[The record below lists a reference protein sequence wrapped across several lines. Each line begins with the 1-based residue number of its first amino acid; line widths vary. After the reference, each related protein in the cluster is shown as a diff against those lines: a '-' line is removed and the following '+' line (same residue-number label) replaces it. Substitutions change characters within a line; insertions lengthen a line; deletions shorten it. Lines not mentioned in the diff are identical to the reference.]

1 MFKTIEWNP
10 NVLELKPNDTVEEI
24 IRNDAENTKY
34 ISDVVK
40 KENILF
46 GKINLITSSCGAGK
60 SYFVLNR
67 LPEMYPDVKPEE
79 ILVVTSRAI
88 TANQQATDKNATR
101 IYASDPYS
109 WSVDDA
115 YDFES
120 GEIKVP
126 YIHGSKVGVTTY
138 ASFCRLLDVDH
149 SYVPS
154 KKILVFDE
162 FHSVFVDTYTEYS
175 RWLPFVISTM
185 PDRQLVFAMTATPE
199 PIYDFFCNDD
209 ILNMVLGKGEEIRKY
224 RAKNMW
230 CTFYDQIPSI
240 VKNLDG
246 KTLIMCNDSE
256 KCEELSAAIPYSV
269 VLYGRGH
276 RKHTDNMGEILDY
289 IAMSDT
295 VPDGAWIPSGT
306 KLADGAVIAKMFPFK
321 VIIST
326 TVLREGVNIR
336 DYSGIRN
343 VVCCSLNAVDI
354 IQFAGRCRYDIDNLI
369 IAPVRRRIYSVE
381 NERDSIYNSY
391 VDFINTKKENA
402 WSGSIVEALFSGCYS
417 DVKIVNPSEPQKIM
431 SINRANLTYKLTP
444 FEHMMMNNFVNDASC
459 PSEKWIK
466 VGKAEYKY
474 ISEMA
479 RSTFYF
485 HQNPSK
491 FTVKKSMDY
500 FCKKF
505 DVRMVENNPRGEAKI
520 RMYYMFDKDKI
531 TSPAMCRSINY
542 VDEALFARYTNRYN
556 TNDSDLRF
564 IPPDEELDIRFRA
577 LMEMI
582 FESYPV
588 INYSVERIC
597 KRFCDLYGYHIKY
610 VPRCIDGRQ
619 VECIALIENKEDGE
633 K

>member
-10 NVLELKPNDTVEEI
+10 GVLELKPNDTVEEI

-67 LPEMYPDVKPEE
+67 LPEMYPDVQPEE

-88 TANQQATDKNATR
+88 TANQQASDKNATR

-199 PIYDFFCNDD
+199 PIYDFFCNDN

-391 VDFINTKKENA
+391 VDFINTKKENE
-402 WSGSIVEALFSGCYS
+402 WSRPIIDAAFSGCCN
-417 DVKIVNPSEPQKIM
+417 DVKVVNPSEPQKIM

-444 FEHMMMNNFVNDASC
+444 FEYMMMKNYVNDFTT
-459 PSEKWIK
+459 PSTKW
-466 VGKAEYKY
+466 VSVDSADYKR
-474 ISEMA
+474 ISEVA
-479 RSTFYF
+479 RKTYYF
-485 HQNPSK
+485 HQMPSK
-491 FTVKKSMDY
+491 MTVKKSIEY
-500 FCKKF
+500 FCNKF
-505 DVRMVENNPRGEAKI
+505 DVHVIEHTPRGKGKI
-520 RMYYMFDKDKI
+520 RMYFMPDKDNVLADAKKQKA
-531 TSPAMCRSINY
+531 SL
-542 VDEALFARYTNRYN
+542 VDEALFARYTNSYR
-556 TNDSDLRF
+556 TPDSFLRV